1 MQLVYLCDGE
11 FEAIRC
17 LFHPVGGGG
26 GGASIVYI
34 SMNFAFFS

>member
-26 GGASIVYI
+26 GGGRQ
-34 SMNFAFFS
+34 